1 MNQDPPPSSAAED
14 GPVVFEIGDGDAGAR
29 LDVWINESA
38 GWNSRA
44 RVKEAI
50 KLGTLLVNEDRTK
63 PSYRLRSGDRIELSA
78 APPPDDDHL
87 EPEEMPL
94 DILFEDPS
102 IVILNKAPFV
112 AVHPG
117 AGHRTGTLVNGLA
130 HHFRELSDVGG
141 PQRPGI
147 VHRLDRETS
156 GAICVAKSN
165 RAHFAITSQF
175 QARTV
180 SKTYLAIAE
189 GVMEFDEYKVDEPI
203 GRHPAQPTK
212 MAVTPGGRSAFTRF
226 EVVERLDGFTLVRCY
241 PRSGRTHQIRVHLA
255 FVGHPILCDKLYGRR
270 NRISWGEIAH
280 LSPRD
285 PEGNKN
291 LLDRQALHAF
301 TLEFDHPLSGER
313 VAFEAPVTSDIAETL
328 DALRQAKR
336 GDENHPPEPTRRS

>member
-1 MNQDPPPSSAAED
+1 MTQDEGMIRASGEEPQIFVATEA
-14 GPVVFEIGDGDAGAR
+14 DAGQR
-29 LDVWINESA
+29 LDVWVNERA

-50 KLGTLLVNEDRTK
+50 KLGTLLVNDDRTK
-63 PSYRLRSGDRIELSA
+63 PSYRLREADRIELSA

-94 DILFEDPS
+94 DIVYEDAS
-102 IVILNKAPFV
+102 IILINKAPFI

-156 GAICVAKSN
+156 GVICVAKSN
-165 RAHFAITSQF
+165 RSHFAITSQF

-180 SKTYLAIAE
+180 SKTYLAIVE

-226 EVVERLDGFTLVRCY
+226 EVVERLDGFTLVHCY
-241 PRSGRTHQIRVHLA
+241 PRTGRTHQIRVHLA
-255 FVGHPILCDKLYGRR
+255 HAGHPILCDKLYGRR

-280 LSPRD
+280 LGPQD
-285 PEGNKN
+285 PEGKQN

-301 TLEFDHPLSGER
+301 TLEFDHPLSGKR
-313 VAFEAPVTSDIAETL
+313 VSFEAPVTPDIAETL
-328 DALRQAKR
+328 EALRRAKR
-336 GDENHPPEPTRRS
+336 GDESQPR